1 MNTADVSGDGAP
13 GATAPD
19 PAASAALARGVLA
32 GSAAPLASSPTTAPP
47 SPSHPVP
54 AAGSSGDLTW
64 RVVGLA
70 NLYRLLLSPVLITLY
85 VFTRP
90 TPTVGGANPQLFILI
105 CVFYWLLGGLFAF
118 SGRGHWP
125 SRRVMV
131 LAHTLLDTVAVAVLL
146 YCSGGA
152 ASGLGILLVIPVGA
166 MALLGEGRG
175 AFANAAV
182 AALGI
187 LLQQIAA
194 VAFGDA
200 PLSDYPLAGMQGAV
214 VFLVALMAWPISSR
228 LRESEALVRRAA
240 VDLANLAQ
248 VSQYIVQHLR
258 ESILVVDPDDYIRLI
273 NESAAQVLGEADAI
287 PGALLGEVCPRL
299 LYLLS
304 TWRTHDVRDRSDAA
318 QTFLAADG
326 ARVVRPHFAPLGD
339 SHPSP
344 VIVFLEDTGEIAA
357 KVQQTK
363 LAALG
368 RLSASIAHEIRN
380 PVGAMSHAAQLLA
393 ESPKLSDE
401 DRRLTQIMQANSSR
415 VSGIIDNVLR
425 LSRREAPKPQQIT
438 LAQWTARFRDEFC
451 ATLELPR
458 PQMQI
463 EPLATDV
470 QVRIDGSQL
479 HQILWN
485 LCQNALTHALPLAP
499 ASTAVIQLRYGRLG
513 GVGRPYLQVADRG
526 PGIAA
531 ADAERIFEPFFTRAQ
546 RGTGLGLFLARELA
560 AANGAT
566 LLYEPR
572 EGGGS
577 LFRIV
582 FADPSR
588 WNDLYS

>member
-1 MNTADVSGDGAP
+1 MSTADAP
-13 GATAPD
+13 
-19 PAASAALARGVLA
+19 PAA
-32 GSAAPLASSPTTAPP
+32 P
-47 SPSHPVP
+47 
-54 AAGSSGDLTW
+54 SGDLAW

-70 NLYRLLLSPVLITLY
+70 NLYRLLLPPVLFALY
-85 VFTRP
+85 LFTRP
-90 TPTVGGANPQLFILI
+90 TPTVGGTNPQLFVLVCI
-105 CVFYWLLGGLFAF
+105 VYWALGALFAF
-118 SGRGHWP
+118 GGRGHWP
-125 SRRVMV
+125 SRRVLV
-131 LAHTLLDTVAVAVLL
+131 LAHTLLDTAAVAALL
-146 YCSGGA
+146 YCSGGG

-166 MALLGEGRG
+166 MALLAEGRG
-175 AFANAAV
+175 AFANAAI

-187 LLQQIAA
+187 LLQQIAS
-194 VAFGDA
+194 VALGTA
-200 PLSDYPLAGMQGAV
+200 PSSDYPLAGMQGAV
-214 VFLVALMAWPISSR
+214 VFLVALMAWPVSTR
-228 LRESEALVRRAA
+228 LRESEALVRRA
-240 VDLANLAQ
+240 VLDLANLAQ

-273 NESAAQVLGEADAI
+273 NESAAQVLGEADAV

-304 TWRTHDVRDRSDAA
+304 TWRANDVLDPGADA
-318 QTFLAADG
+318 QTLLAADG
-326 ARVVRPHFAPLGD
+326 ARLIRPHFAPLGD
-339 SHPSP
+339 SNPSP

-393 ESPKLSDE
+393 ESPGLSGE

-415 VSGIIDNVLR
+415 VSGIIDNILQ
-425 LSRREAPKPQQIT
+425 LSRREAPKPQELT
-438 LAQWTARFRDEFC
+438 LAAWTARFRDEFC

-458 PQMQI
+458 TQLQI
-463 EPLATDV
+463 DAASGDV
-470 QVRIDGSQL
+470 PVRIDGSQL
-479 HQILWN
+479 HQIIWN
-485 LCQNALTHALPLAP
+485 LCQNAVMHALP
-499 ASTAVIQLRYGRLG
+499 TAAAAGIQLRYGRLG

-526 PGIAA
+526 PGIAT

-566 LLYEPR
+566 LLYEAR

-577 LFRIV
+577 VFRVV

>member
-1 MNTADVSGDGAP
+1 MSTADAP
-13 GATAPD
+13 
-19 PAASAALARGVLA
+19 PAA
-32 GSAAPLASSPTTAPP
+32 P
-47 SPSHPVP
+47 
-54 AAGSSGDLTW
+54 SGDLAW

-70 NLYRLLLSPVLITLY
+70 NLYRLLLPPVLFALY
-85 VFTRP
+85 LFTRP
-90 TPTVGGANPQLFILI
+90 TPTVGGTNPQLFVLV
-105 CVFYWLLGGLFAF
+105 CVVYWALGALFAF
-118 SGRGHWP
+118 GGRGHWP
-125 SRRVMV
+125 SRRVLV
-131 LAHTLLDTVAVAVLL
+131 LAHTLLDTAAVAALL

-166 MALLGEGRG
+166 MALLAEGRG
-175 AFANAAV
+175 AFANAAI

-187 LLQQIAA
+187 LLQQIAS
-194 VAFGDA
+194 VALGTA
-200 PLSDYPLAGMQGAV
+200 PSSDYPLAGMQGAV
-214 VFLVALMAWPISSR
+214 VFLVALMAWPVSTR
-228 LRESEALVRRAA
+228 LRESEALVRRA
-240 VDLANLAQ
+240 VLDLANLAQ

-273 NESAAQVLGEADAI
+273 NESAAQVLGEADAV

-304 TWRTHDVRDRSDAA
+304 TWRANDVLDPGADA
-318 QTFLAADG
+318 QTLLAADG
-326 ARVVRPHFAPLGD
+326 ARLIRPHFAPLGD
-339 SHPSP
+339 SNPSP

-393 ESPKLSDE
+393 ESPGLSGE

-415 VSGIIDNVLR
+415 VSGIIDNILQ
-425 LSRREAPKPQQIT
+425 LSRREAPKPQELT
-438 LAQWTARFRDEFC
+438 LAAWTARFRDEFC

-458 PQMQI
+458 TQLQI
-463 EPLATDV
+463 DAASGDV
-470 QVRIDGSQL
+470 PVRIDGSQL
-479 HQILWN
+479 HQIIWN
-485 LCQNALTHALPLAP
+485 LCQNAVMHALP
-499 ASTAVIQLRYGRLG
+499 TATAAGIQLRYGRLG

-526 PGIAA
+526 PGIAT

-566 LLYEPR
+566 LLYEAR

-577 LFRIV
+577 VFRVV

>member
-1 MNTADVSGDGAP
+1 MSTADAP
-13 GATAPD
+13 
-19 PAASAALARGVLA
+19 PAA
-32 GSAAPLASSPTTAPP
+32 P
-47 SPSHPVP
+47 
-54 AAGSSGDLTW
+54 SGDLAW

-70 NLYRLLLSPVLITLY
+70 NLYRLLLPPVLFALY
-85 VFTRP
+85 LFTRP
-90 TPTVGGANPQLFILI
+90 TPTVGGTNPQLFVLV
-105 CVFYWLLGGLFAF
+105 CVVYWALGALFAF
-118 SGRGHWP
+118 GGRGHWP
-125 SRRVMV
+125 SRRVLV
-131 LAHTLLDTVAVAVLL
+131 LAHTLLDTAAVAALL
-146 YCSGGA
+146 YCSGGG

-166 MALLGEGRG
+166 MALLAEGRG
-175 AFANAAV
+175 AFANAAI

-187 LLQQIAA
+187 LLQQIAS
-194 VAFGDA
+194 VALGTA
-200 PLSDYPLAGMQGAV
+200 PSSDYPLAGMQGAV
-214 VFLVALMAWPISSR
+214 VFLVALMAWPVSTR
-228 LRESEALVRRAA
+228 LRESEALVRRA
-240 VDLANLAQ
+240 VLDLANLAQ

-273 NESAAQVLGEADAI
+273 NESAAQVLGEADAV

-304 TWRTHDVRDRSDAA
+304 TWRANDVLDPGADA
-318 QTFLAADG
+318 QTLLAADG
-326 ARVVRPHFAPLGD
+326 ARLIRPHFAPLGD
-339 SHPSP
+339 SNPSP

-393 ESPKLSDE
+393 ESPGLSGE

-415 VSGIIDNVLR
+415 VSGIIDNILQ
-425 LSRREAPKPQQIT
+425 LSRREAPKPQELT
-438 LAQWTARFRDEFC
+438 LAAWTARFRDEFC

-458 PQMQI
+458 TQLQI
-463 EPLATDV
+463 DAASVDV
-470 QVRIDGSQL
+470 PVRIDGSQL
-479 HQILWN
+479 HQIIWN
-485 LCQNALTHALPLAP
+485 LCQNAVMHALP
-499 ASTAVIQLRYGRLG
+499 TAAAAGIQLRYGRLG
-513 GVGRPYLQVADRG
+513 GVGRPYLQVTDRG
-526 PGIAA
+526 PGIAT

-566 LLYEPR
+566 LLYEAR

-577 LFRIV
+577 VFRVV